1 MLLLLGRRI
10 YVQPNSVL
18 HHVDKLLIIYMTV
31 AVSVDALKQLLDLFI
46 IEGEVVA
53 GEAHAEL
60 LLADR
65 AAVVLVEVGEG

>member
-1 MLLLLGRRI
+1 
-10 YVQPNSVL
+10 
-18 HHVDKLLIIYMTV
+18 MTV
-31 AVSVDALKQLLDLFI
+31 AVSVDTLKQLLDLFI